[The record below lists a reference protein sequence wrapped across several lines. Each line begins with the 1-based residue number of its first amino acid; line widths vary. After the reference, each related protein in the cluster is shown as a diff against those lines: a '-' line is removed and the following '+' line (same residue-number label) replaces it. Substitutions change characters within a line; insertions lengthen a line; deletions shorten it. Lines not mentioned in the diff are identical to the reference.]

1 MSRAEADSLAL
12 RREALCAR
20 AALQRL
26 QLQAALGQL
35 HDEVVSPRRV
45 ASSALQIV
53 RWLLLKQSAHS
64 VSAMGTR
71 PWVLSAVWVAARTL
85 RKHPS
90 ARWLTGMGLAA
101 AAVWWFARVARA
113 AEPGSD
119 DTG

>member
-35 HDEVVSPRRV
+35 RDEAVSPRRV
-45 ASSALQIV
+45 ASSALQVV
-53 RWLLLKQSAHS
+53 RWLLLKQSAQP
-64 VSAMGTR
+64 VSAIGAR
-71 PWVLSAVWVAARTL
+71 PWMLSAVWLAARTL
-85 RKHPS
+85 RNHPS

-101 AAVWWFARVARA
+101 AAIWWFARVVRA